1 MKDVAVIGVPH
12 DKWGESVHAV
22 VVLHQQAH
30 QHQRG
35 CEAGAEV
42 EAGMEADLK
51 DWCKARM
58 AGFKC
63 LQSIVFMAD
72 ADMPRTATGK
82 TQPTVVQSRRQQKMR
97 PWINLPQLT
106 QLTQLTLPTLPMRK
120 SNRRCSP
127 WCASAGL
134 FPAPA
139 RQRLPGRC
147 RPTRGAGSC
156 RACETWLRAWRKLAC
171 WIFRRA
177 GNQCRPKGRGTGHP
191 GSPAF

>member
-42 EAGMEADLK
+42 KAGMEADLK

-82 TQPTVVQSRRQQKMR
+82 ILHR
-97 PWINLPQLT
+97 
-106 QLTQLTLPTLPMRK
+106 TLRDRL
-120 SNRRCSP
+120 
-127 WCASAGL
+127 SAA
-134 FPAPA
+134 APSA
-139 RQRLPGRC
+139 
-147 RPTRGAGSC
+147 
-156 RACETWLRAWRKLAC
+156 
-171 WIFRRA
+171 
-177 GNQCRPKGRGTGHP
+177 
-191 GSPAF
+191 